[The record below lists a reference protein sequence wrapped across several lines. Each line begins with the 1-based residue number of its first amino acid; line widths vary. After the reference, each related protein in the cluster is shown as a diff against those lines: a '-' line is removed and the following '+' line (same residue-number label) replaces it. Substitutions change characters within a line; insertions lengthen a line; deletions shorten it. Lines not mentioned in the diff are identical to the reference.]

1 MIIQRLDLKAF
12 GFFTDVSID
21 LSAGPSRFHLVYGP
35 NESGKSTSMRA
46 ISSLFFG
53 MPHTSEDN
61 YVHTNTRLRVG
72 GLLVDR
78 SGNTLECVRRR
89 GRKGTLR
96 DAADAE
102 PVDEGILREM
112 LGGIDR
118 DAFCGRFG
126 LSHDELTAGGEAILR
141 GDGDL
146 GEMLFAAG
154 AGVGR
159 LRDIQSELDEA
170 SSKLFAPRASR
181 TINSAI
187 SELDKKRK
195 ELRQAQLP
203 PAEFVAVVQQIEA
216 QREQSRQSEKSLEL
230 VAVELG
236 RLKSYQQAS
245 PLVPRWRSDRQT
257 LAELGKT
264 PALDDGFSQR
274 RRQIETERQLA
285 ISQHGE
291 LDRRIDQWRGR
302 LEALSEDA
310 GVMLHADEIQ
320 SLFQELGTRDKAD
333 RDRVELQRIQK
344 RTDRQITDLLR
355 DLSIELLTDD
365 ECETADLIEDSV
377 QRLRISDS
385 LRTQI
390 NELAAKYE
398 RRVGQR
404 DDAGDDVETINKRLA
419 ELNQEL
425 QRLGTPGDPTS
436 LAGVMD
442 SVGAPAVILES
453 LAQQQDDCDQLRREC
468 ESSLKRLDGFSGNYA
483 QAARLQLPVEAEIN
497 RASGRIREA
506 QESVDAT
513 QRRINDL
520 QRQLSQAQ
528 RALDQQQDA
537 EPLPTM
543 AELGQARAD
552 RDRLMDRLVESVREG
567 AELDACIA
575 DLRAQIH
582 SADQIADTMRIRH
595 QEVHQRALDEDTLRS
610 LQEEA
615 ESQQTLFESYCQ
627 QLESAQQQWAAL
639 WRACGVIAASP
650 ERMTLWISRHQ
661 QLVQSSHRL
670 NEQTARLR
678 KLEQSVKRSCKRL
691 RLAIQSVAATKVPTI
706 DPDGDEPV
714 LFDDHSD
721 EDLVSLYDDAVA
733 LRGEL
738 LRVHQQYET
747 IGRRRDELAEE
758 LPVAETRLAT
768 HQKNVQQ
775 WQDDWRRVTES
786 FADSENAT
794 PTVVLSMMR
803 HIDELC
809 DKKRERDILATRI
822 RSIGEDDHAFASRV
836 GRVAESVGLCNEDLA
851 DTGVITQT
859 LYQRLLSERVVS
871 RQREGLREQIEE
883 SVRAAAELNEKRDRS
898 DVMLRQLCEEA
909 GCNDAAELPEI
920 ERRSV
925 RRLQLESSLRD
936 LQDQLA
942 ILAGEQPIE
951 EFVEAVGQQNPALL
965 EVQLQRKESQLKD
978 IRESISA
985 IDQQIGALQ
994 HQRKA
999 MDGGAN
1005 ASNVAQSMQLIAAGI
1020 AREAEEFARLRLAS
1034 LLLRRAIDHY
1044 RRENQSPV
1052 LAIAERT
1059 FCELTCDEYQSLKV
1073 DFDAKGKSILFGVR
1087 RGNGP
1092 PRPDVGDEEAAKES
1106 VVDVPAP
1113 AMSTGTA
1120 DALYLSL
1127 RLASLRHQLS
1137 HGPAIPLIV
1146 DDCLIQLDDARCV
1159 AALKA
1164 LSELSSQT
1172 QVILFTH
1179 HAHLI
1184 DLAEA
1189 HLPHGAFHVHRLDAL
1204 SA

>member
-1 MIIQRLDLKAF
+1 MIIERLDLRAF

-21 LSAGPSRFHLVYGP
+21 LSAGPQRFHLVYGP
-35 NESGKSTSMRA
+35 NESGKSTSLRA
-46 ISSLFFG
+46 ITSLLFG
-53 MPHTSEDN
+53 MPHSSEDN
-61 YVHTNTRLRVG
+61 YLHTNTRLRVG

-96 DAADAE
+96 DAADAQ
-102 PVDEGILREM
+102 PLDEGVLHEM
-112 LGGIDR
+112 LGGVDR
-118 DAFCGRFG
+118 DAFCARFG
-126 LSHDELTAGGEAILR
+126 LSHDELTAGGEAILQ

-146 GEMLFAAG
+146 GEILFAAG

-170 SSKLFAPRASR
+170 SGKLFAPRASR
-181 TINSAI
+181 TINVAI

-195 ELRQAQLP
+195 ELRETQLP
-203 PAEFVAVVQQIEA
+203 PAEFVAVVQEIETK
-216 QREQSRQSEKSLEL
+216 REQSQQMEQALEL

-236 RLKSYQQAS
+236 RLKAYQQAS
-245 PLVPRWRSDRQT
+245 PLVPRWRSDRQALT
-257 LAELGKT
+257 ELGNT
-264 PALDDGFSQR
+264 PTLDDGFSQR
-274 RRQIETERQLA
+274 RRQIEADRQLA
-285 ISQHGE
+285 ISQYAE
-291 LDRRIDQWRGR
+291 LDQRIDQSRSR

-310 GVMLHADEIQ
+310 GVILHAAEIQ

-365 ECETADLIEDSV
+365 QCETADLIEDSV

-385 LRTQI
+385 LRTRI

-398 RRVGQR
+398 RLVGQR
-404 DDAGDDVETINKRLA
+404 DDAGDDVETINKRLVD
-419 ELNQEL
+419 LNQEL
-425 QRLGTPGDPTS
+425 QHLGTPGDPTS
-436 LAGVMD
+436 LAGVID

-468 ESSLKRLDGFSGNYA
+468 ETLIKRLDGFNGNYA
-483 QAARLQLPVEAEIN
+483 QAARLQLPVEAEIG
-497 RASGRIREA
+497 RASGLLADA

-520 QRQLSQAQ
+520 QRELGLAQ
-528 RALDQQQDA
+528 RALDQQQNA

-543 AELGQARAD
+543 AELRQTRSD
-552 RDRLMDRLVESVREG
+552 RDRLLDGLVESVRQG
-567 AELDACIA
+567 AELDESAA
-575 DLRAQIH
+575 DLRDKIQ

-595 QEVHQRALDEDTLRS
+595 QEVHQRAHDEETWRS
-610 LQEEA
+610 LQEAVEG
-615 ESQQTLFESYCQ
+615 QQELLESYSQ
-627 QLESAQQQWAAL
+627 QLESAQQQWTAL
-639 WRACGVIAASP
+639 WQSCGVIADSP
-650 ERMTLWISRHQ
+650 ERMTHWLARHQ
-661 QLVQSSHRL
+661 QLVHCSQRL
-670 NEQTARLR
+670 DEQNARLR
-678 KLEQSVKRSCKRL
+678 KLGQSVKRSCTRL
-691 RLAIQSVAATKVPTI
+691 RSAIQSVASSKVPTI
-706 DPDGDEPV
+706 DPAADEPA
-714 LFDDHSD
+714 LFDDHMD
-721 EDLVSLYDDAVA
+721 EDLVSLYDEAVA

-738 LRVHQQYET
+738 LRVQQQCEA
-747 IGRRRDELAEE
+747 IVRRRDELSEE

-768 HQKNVQQ
+768 CQKNVQQ

-803 HIDELC
+803 RIDELC

-836 GRVAESVGLCNEDLA
+836 ARVAEAIGLPDESPA
-851 DTGVITQT
+851 EAGAIVQM
-859 LYQRLLSERVVS
+859 LYQRLQSERVVS
-871 RQREGLREQIEE
+871 RQRETLREQIEE
-883 SVRAAAELNEKRDRS
+883 AVRAAAELRERRDRA
-898 DVMLRQLCEEA
+898 DAMLRQLCQEA

-920 ERRSV
+920 ERQSL
-925 RRLQLESSLRD
+925 RRQQLDSSLRD

-942 ILAGEQPIE
+942 VLAGEQPID

-965 EVQLQRKESQLKD
+965 EVQVQRKESQLKD

-999 MDGGAN
+999 MDGGAD
-1005 ASNVAQSMQLIAAGI
+1005 ASNVAQSMQLIAAGV
-1020 AREAEEFARLRLAS
+1020 ARDAEEFARLRLAS
-1034 LLLRRAIDHY
+1034 LLLRRAIDRY
-1044 RRENQSPV
+1044 RRQNQSPV

-1059 FCELTCDEYQSLKV
+1059 FSELTCGEYQSLKV

-1087 RGNGP
+1087 RGSGP
-1092 PRPDVGDEEAAKES
+1092 SQPDLADQQAEELPA
-1106 VVDVPAP
+1106 VDVPAP

-1137 HGPAIPLIV
+1137 QGPAIPLIV
-1146 DDCLIQLDDARCV
+1146 DDCLIQLDDSRCV

-1164 LSELSSQT
+1164 LSDLSSQT

-1189 HLPHGAFHVHRLDAL
+1189 HLPGEAFHVHRLDAV